1 MTLASSGSMSFGGST
16 IGRSINYELG
26 RSFTSTLDLDDS
38 DARTLA
44 NVLSGNIS
52 LSNFYDKTFFVIGQE
67 EYTSPG
73 TYTWICPE
81 GVSSISVVVVGGG
94 GGGDA
99 GSDIITTGGGGAGGA
114 LAYRNNVSVIEGQS
128 YQISVGSGGIGQ
140 ITTNGTTIQ
149 ESTDGETSS
158 AFSCIAGGG
167 KKGTRTAGGIG
178 IGSTT
183 AAGGLLSGV
192 YDGGGAG
199 GTGGTIDTSPIGFRS
214 TGGGG
219 AGGYSGAGGAGA
231 RGQRFTGTPSTS
243 IGYPGAPAVTNSGGG
258 GCGGSG
264 YQSDTVRISVG
275 GNGGGVGI
283 YGKGVTGAGGV
294 GGSSTSPVQPGTDGS
309 GGSFGY
315 FGGGGAGG
323 VGTADNRS
331 ASNGIPG
338 AIRII
343 WPGII
348 RRFPETRTQNE

>member
-26 RSFTSTLDLDDS
+26 RSFTSTLDLNDS

-44 NVLSGNIS
+44 TVLSGNIS
-52 LSNFYDKTFFVIGQE
+52 ISDFYGKTFFTIGQE
-67 EYTSPG
+67 EYTFPG

-99 GSDIITTGGGGAGGA
+99 GSDLITVGGGGAGGA
-114 LAYRNNVSVIEGQS
+114 LAYRNNISVVEGQS
-128 YQISVGSGGIGQ
+128 YQINVGAGGFGQ
-140 ITTNGTTIQ
+140 VTVNGTTIQ
-149 ESTDGETSS
+149 QSTDGESSS

-167 KKGTRTAGGIG
+167 KKGTRTSGGIG

-183 AAGGLLSGV
+183 AVGGTLSGV
-192 YDGGGAG
+192 FDGGGVG
-199 GTGGTIDTSPIGFRS
+199 GAGGTIDTSPLGFRS

-231 RGQRFTGTPSTS
+231 RGQRFTGTPTTS
-243 IGYPGAPAVTNSGGG
+243 AGYSGLPAVTNSGGG
-258 GCGGSG
+258 GGGGSG
-264 YQSDTVRISVG
+264 YQGDLIRQSVG

-294 GGSSTSPVQPGTDGS
+294 GGSSASPAQPGNDGS
-309 GGSFGY
+309 GGSFGFY
-315 FGGGGAGG
+315 GGGGAGG
-323 VGTADNRS
+323 IGTGDNRS
-331 ASNGIPG
+331 ANDGVPG
-338 AIRII
+338 AVRII
-343 WPGII
+343 WPGVL
-348 RRFPETRTQNE
+348 RRFPDSGTQNE